1 MAKQYFEFKDRTSS
15 KFWEIDVKGKEVTV
29 RYGRIGTDG
38 QATTKEFSSPAAAA
52 AHAEKVVAEK
62 VKKGYPKPSGAGT
75 SAKSSPSPKASKSK
89 GSSKKP
95 GATPKAPSQNPK
107 SPPSKVGIIVTH
119 RIAQRLEIDLPWLRS
134 PRSPASAGGW
144 RNWAH
149 RGEYASRRRRPPQA
163 R

>member
-62 VKKGYPKPSGAGT
+62 VKKGYTKPSGAGT

-107 SPPSKVGIIVTH
+107 SPPSKVGIIVSH

-149 RGEYASRRRRPPQA
+149 RGA
-163 R
+163 